1 MLNLVIAPTRAADAE
16 QIVSLTRA
24 AGVLAPERVAALR
37 DWVNDYLAQ
46 GAASMYRFLSCHQNG
61 QVIGYSCYGPR
72 WLTESAF
79 DLYAVGVAPA
89 CQRRGVATALLRQ
102 TERDICVLAGNLVL
116 VEVSGLPGW
125 QPVRCFFE
133 ARGYH
138 IEATI
143 ADFYADGDDQIL
155 YSKRLNP
162 PDYGVE
168 ADLLAARH
176 MKRLQ
181 KQALGYAVED

>member
-16 QIVSLTRA
+16 QIINLTRA
-24 AGVLAPERVAALR
+24 AGVLAPARVAALR

-46 GAASMYRFLSCHQNG
+46 GAASMYRFLSCQQDG
-61 QVIGYSCYGPR
+61 EVIGYSCYGPR

-79 DLYAVGVAPA
+79 DLYAIGVAPA
-89 CQRRGVATALLRQ
+89 CQRQGVGTALLRQ
-102 TERDICVLAGNLVL
+102 TEQEICVLAGNLVL
-116 VEVSGLPGW
+116 VEASGLPGW
-125 QPVRCFFE
+125 LPVCRFFE
-133 ARGYH
+133 ARGYQM
-138 IEATI
+138 EAAI

-168 ADLLAARH
+168 ADFLAAQH